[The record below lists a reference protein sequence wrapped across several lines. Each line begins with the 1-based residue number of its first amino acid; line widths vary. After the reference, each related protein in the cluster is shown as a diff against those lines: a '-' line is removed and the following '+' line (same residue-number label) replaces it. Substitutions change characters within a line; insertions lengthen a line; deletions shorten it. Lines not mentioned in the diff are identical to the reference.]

1 MLECILLTGER
12 LTTGMLSFLSR
23 EYRLVSTRFIII
35 YMTHNHNSLEVKA
48 LLTRQGNHSTSRLRY
63 YLHLY
68 TQSQR

>member
-35 YMTHNHNSLEVKA
+35 YMTHNSLEVKA
-48 LLTRQGNHSTSRLRY
+48 LLTWQRNHSTSRLRY

-68 TQSQR
+68 TQSLR